1 MLRSALA
8 SAVLALLVAGGSAQA
23 QPSQTIAP
31 GGRRAEARA
40 AARTGV
46 ASYYAASLHGRRT
59 ANGERYDRRALTA
72 AHRSLPFGT
81 LLRVTA
87 PRTGRRVLVR
97 VNDRG
102 PFVRGRQLDVSGA
115 AADRLAM
122 RRRGDGPGDVP
133 GRRPGLAPEP
143 PGPAAAQGPPHLR
156 DWGLG
161 SGKVTDRA
169 GGESGL
175 L

>member
-1 MLRSALA
+1 MLRSAFA
-8 SAVLALLVAGGSAQA
+8 SVALVLLLAGGPALA

-31 GGRRAEARA
+31 GGRRAEAR

-81 LLRVTA
+81 LLRVSA

-102 PFVRGRQLDVSGA
+102 PFIAGRQLDLSGA

-122 RRRGDGPGDVP
+122 RRRGTARVTFQVVNPDSLPS
-133 GRRPGLAPEP
+133 RRPP
-143 PGPAAAQGPPHLR
+143 PSR
-156 DWGLG
+156 
-161 SGKVTDRA
+161 KVRHI
-169 GGESGL
+169 
-175 L
+175 